1 MRRPGR
7 NTADGAVLLEAV
19 IAVAVL
25 LMAAITI
32 LGAVSQ
38 GMVVMERSRL
48 ALRAADLARSAMA
61 EIEAGIATPETLNGP
76 VRAEAPPAATDDD
89 GPPPEFSDSLPPET
103 GWELEIGVSP
113 APFTGLTKVTIQ
125 ALKRRGE
132 AIEAS
137 YSLHQLVRLTT
148 EADDQAGEAGDLSRE
163 SDRGLRS
170 REQGDSP
177 VEGEDGP

>member
-1 MRRPGR
+1 MRRPQR
-7 NTADGAVLLEAV
+7 NTASGAVLLETV
-19 IAVAVL
+19 IAVAML

-32 LGAVSQ
+32 LGAVNQ

-76 VRAEAPPAATDDD
+76 VRAEAAPTATDGDE
-89 GPPPEFSDSLPPET
+89 PPRELSDSLPPET

-113 APFTGLTKVTIQ
+113 APFTGLSKVTIQ

-137 YSLHQLVRLTT
+137 YTLHQLVRLTA
-148 EADDQAGEAGDLSRE
+148 EVDDRAGEAGDLSRE
-163 SDRGLRS
+163 SERGSRS
-170 REQGDSP
+170 RDRDDRP
-177 VEGEDGP
+177 VEGGDGP